1 MALYTSRHA
10 RAFADVVFEQKLD
23 ITATLAQLQSLA
35 AIFDTSEDLRKVWES
50 PAVPA
55 DQKRKLLDSIIA
67 RMEGVP
73 RALRNFLAVLIDH
86 SRIAALPQVV
96 KQLETEFNLRLGRIE
111 ANVSSARV
119 LSEAERAKLVAQIS
133 SLTGSVVSAR
143 YSIDPELLGGAVV
156 RVGSTVY
163 DGSVRGQLQKIRE
176 QLSAE

>member
-1 MALYTSRHA
+1 MALYVSRYSS
-10 RAFADVVFEQKLD
+10 AFADVVFEKKLD
-23 ITATLAQLQSLA
+23 IAATLVQMQSLA
-35 AIFDTSEDLRKVWES
+35 AMFEESEDLRKVWES
-50 PAVPA
+50 PAVPVE
-55 DQKRKLLDSIIA
+55 QKRMLLDRILG

-96 KQLETEFNLRLGRIE
+96 KQLETEINTRLGRIE
-111 ANVSSARV
+111 AKVSSVRV
-119 LSEAERAKLVAQIS
+119 LSEAERAELVAQIS

-143 YSIDPELLGGAVV
+143 YSIDPDLLGGAVI

>member
-1 MALYTSRHA
+1 MALYTSRYA
-10 RAFADVVFEQKLD
+10 RAFAEVVFEKKLD
-23 ITATLAQLQSLA
+23 IAATLAQLQSLVA
-35 AIFDTSEDLRKVWES
+35 VFEASEDLRKVWES

-55 DQKRKLLDSIIA
+55 DQKRKLLDSILG

-73 RALRNFLAVLIDH
+73 RTMRNFLAVLIDH

-96 KQLETEFNLRLGRIE
+96 KQLEAEFNARLGRIE